1 IIGLLA
7 SLSGAL
13 LGWLAQL
20 GLFALLQNLLPATV
34 PPGGVLPALAGT

>member
-1 IIGLLA
+1 MVLFSLQLTVLGLLA

-20 GLFALLQNLLPATV
+20 GFVCAA
-34 PPGGVLPALAGT
+34 A